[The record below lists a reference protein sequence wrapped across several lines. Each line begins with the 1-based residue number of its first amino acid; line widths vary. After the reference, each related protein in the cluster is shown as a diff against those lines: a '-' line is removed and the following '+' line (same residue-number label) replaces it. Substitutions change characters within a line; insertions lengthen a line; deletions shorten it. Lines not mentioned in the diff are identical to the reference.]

1 MIGSPASVTESFETS
16 VIVALTFSP
25 CSAMRE
31 LPISRQPAASAAP
44 SPRNLRQD
52 VALGRRLAEPLAAV
66 GSTTLMCCM
75 VISPVQKGLLFIQRS
90 GSVVPRERVAEH
102 RPAAL
107 GLLPGRLILDDIPV
121 LDEESVLDAEDVRR
135 DPVRR
140 RPEPREATVDDD
152 KLALR
157 HDNAGL
163 VLQGRRK

>member
-52 VALGRRLAEPLAAV
+52 VGLGRRLAVALAAV
-66 GSTTLMCCM
+66 GSTTLICCM
-75 VISPVQKGLLFIQRS
+75 VISPVQKGLLFIERS
-90 GSVVPRERVAEH
+90 GSVVPGERVAEH

-107 GLLPGRLILDDIPV
+107 GLLPGRLVLDDIPV
-121 LDEESVLDAEDVRR
+121 LDEDSVLDSEDVRS

-140 RPEPREATVDDD
+140 RPEPGKTAMDDD
-152 KLALR
+152 E
-157 HDNAGL
+157 
-163 VLQGRRK
+163 V